1 MIERGQERLSNL
13 NHGVKIKVK
22 TPQNSKLQI
31 SDGDVFIENISSG
44 VIMKSSKVNCRK
56 ITVQNDGSLKS
67 DAIVCPNKGLGHDQ
81 CNITNLFVIACDW
94 HITLQVS
101 MPL

>member
-31 SDGDVFIENISSG
+31 TDGAVFIEYFSSG
-44 VIMKSSKVNCRK
+44 VIMKSPNGNCRK

-67 DAIVCPNKGLGHDQ
+67 DAIVCSN
-81 CNITNLFVIACDW
+81 
-94 HITLQVS
+94 
-101 MPL
+101 